1 MVDGAEFWINCQWPT
16 IFSVVFGADNSFKI
30 QCHLPS
36 CGVNVTSEF
45 TFFSTI
51 HVGTIDFYF
60 ENWAGISKYS
70 NLRSFYLQCSSLYLF
85 PYRIWKLYCHVEFW
99 LSFCDRMEKE
109 NMQWNLFTLL
119 YWTSKPSPRNQS
131 VLPRLYNP
139 GHGGPWLQQQSSG
152 YHSCKKSI
160 WFDLI

>member
-1 MVDGAEFWINCQWPT
+1 MALNFKWVLSDKEYWEKLVT
-16 IFSVVFGADNSFKI
+16 DNWFKI
-30 QCHLPS
+30 QRHLPS

-51 HVGTIDFYF
+51 DFYF
-60 ENWAGISKYS
+60 ANWAGNSKYS
-70 NLRSFYLQCSSLYLF
+70 NLRSFHLQCSSLYLI
-85 PYRIWKLYCHVEFW
+85 PYSIWKLYCHVEFW
-99 LSFCDRMEKE
+99 LSFCEKE

-139 GHGGPWLQQQSSG
+139 SHGVPWLQQQSSG